1 MHPVQYL
8 FKDIYRDYWGIPLD
22 ERPSRNRRDAPA
34 WQRAPRARSE
44 SREK

>member
-8 FKDIYRDYWGIPLD
+8 FKDIYRNHWGIPLD

-34 WQRAPRARSE
+34 WQRVPRARSE
-44 SREK
+44 PRK